1 MTKSSGRTF
10 GLNKWLTQWVEVPRK
25 PIQDP
30 SNDSIKQIRYG
41 TWLGETFDYGPLVM
55 GFRIGQIEPETKI
68 SLLRG
73 PIYQEEE
80 QE

>member
-1 MTKSSGRTF
+1 MTHTVGGSS
-10 GLNKWLTQWVEVPRK
+10 QK

-30 SNDSIKQIRYG
+30 SKDSRKQIRYG
-41 TWLGETFDYGPLVM
+41 TSLGETFDYGPLVM
-55 GFRIGQIEPETKI
+55 GWCGFQIEPETKR

-80 QE
+80 QEKREL